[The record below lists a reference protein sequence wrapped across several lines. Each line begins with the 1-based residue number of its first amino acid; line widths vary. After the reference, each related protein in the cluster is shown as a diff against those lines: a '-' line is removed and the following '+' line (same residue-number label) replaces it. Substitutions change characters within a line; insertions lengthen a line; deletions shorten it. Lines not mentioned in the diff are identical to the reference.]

1 VVEQL
6 SRDFQEIPNEVRE
19 RIDRE
24 VEQQVF
30 DLLHAEAVKRKDLP
44 APPSTLFD
52 KAPGR
57 IVMLLFQIAFGA
69 VFGTWAVIAVVY
81 SIRSMITV
89 L

>member
-1 VVEQL
+1 MVEQL

-57 IVMLLFQIAFGA
+57 VVMLLFQIAFGA
-69 VFGTWAVIAVVY
+69 VFGTWAVITVVY
-81 SIRSMITV
+81 TIRSMITV
-89 L
+89 I